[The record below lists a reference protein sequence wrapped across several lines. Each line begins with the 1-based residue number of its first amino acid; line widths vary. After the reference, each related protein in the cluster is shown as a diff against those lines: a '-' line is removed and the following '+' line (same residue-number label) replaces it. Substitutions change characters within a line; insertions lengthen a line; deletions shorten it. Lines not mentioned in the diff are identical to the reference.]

1 MTAQSLVLEA
11 RQYFSSES
19 HIDSII
25 SSIERLVADKD
36 WENVPDTDGEYGYES
51 WVELSYGQPGD
62 LEPEPVVVF
71 ALAPTR
77 LGALLQK
84 PIDTCK
90 DDG

>member
-1 MTAQSLVLEA
+1 MTTELLIREA
-11 RQYFSSES
+11 RQCFSSES

-25 SSIERLVADKD
+25 SSIERLVADTD

-71 ALAPTR
+71 CTCSNEP
-77 LGALLQK
+77 GAITAKTYKYL
-84 PIDTCK
+84 
-90 DDG
+90 

>member
-1 MTAQSLVLEA
+1 MTTQSLVLEA
-11 RQYFSSES
+11 RQYFSES
-19 HIDSII
+19 HIDIESLI

-71 ALAPTR
+71 CICSNEPGCITAKTYRYL
-77 LGALLQK
+77 
-84 PIDTCK
+84 
-90 DDG
+90 